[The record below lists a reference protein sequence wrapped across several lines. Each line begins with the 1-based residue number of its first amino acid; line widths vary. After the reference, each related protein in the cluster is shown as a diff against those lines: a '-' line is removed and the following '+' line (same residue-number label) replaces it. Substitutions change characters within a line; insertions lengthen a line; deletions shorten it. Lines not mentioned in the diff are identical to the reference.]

1 MPTGCDPAPAQ
12 LRHVPLVPSPH
23 PLGRTASVQA
33 YRGPVT
39 KETLHF
45 LYSTKAITPNTY
57 AFSEEHSANRAWTRI
72 RKMPELSEELERP
85 LPSQAPAQSKEVEGS
100 LSRVDG
106 NRNPAA
112 SGSGS
117 TNGAQA
123 AASAPA
129 APLGG
134 GLAPLAADSPM
145 VATPRA
151 EVQMAP
157 QSMQAQEGVKLS
169 HLFTGRSP
177 AAAKPKGGG
186 FFKKKPGK
194 WHFGQPIGGL
204 ALDADGVPEALA
216 LLRQTLWGSNGHVIE
231 GIFRVSPASSQ
242 LKATR
247 SFFES
252 GKHKEIRDMESVA
265 HLVKLWFRELPQ
277 SIFAPELGGIVDG
290 TLQTGEQC
298 AELCSRLPEPNRT
311 VVRWLLDL
319 IVDLCRHESDNRM
332 TAQGLCIVFAPNL
345 VNPPDSM
352 DLMLQVELNKRV
364 KEFLELLFQAH
375 NASGGSR

>member
-1 MPTGCDPAPAQ
+1 MMPTGCDPAPAQ
-12 LRHVPLVPSPH
+12 LRHVHFLTSSLAPPTWS
-23 PLGRTASVQA
+23 SVQA

-57 AFSEEHSANRAWTRI
+57 VFSEEHSVNRAWTRI

-85 LPSQAPAQSKEVEGS
+85 LRSQAPAPSKEVEGS
-100 LSRVDG
+100 LSRADG

-112 SGSGS
+112 SGSAA

-123 AASAPA
+123 AALTA
-129 APLGG
+129 
-134 GLAPLAADSPM
+134 APLAADSPM

-157 QSMQAQEGVKLS
+157 QSVQTQEGVKLS
-169 HLFTGRSP
+169 HLFTGRNS

-194 WHFGQPIGGL
+194 WHLGQPIGGV
-204 ALDADGVPEALA
+204 ALNADGVPEALA
-216 LLRQTLWGSNGHVIE
+216 LLRQTLWGRNGHVIE

-247 SFFES
+247 SLFES

-277 SIFAPELGGIVDG
+277 SIFAPELGAIVDG
-290 TLQTGEQC
+290 TLQTAEQC
-298 AELCSRLPEPNRT
+298 AALCSRLPEPNRT
-311 VVRWLLDL
+311 TVRWLLEL
-319 IVDLCRHESDNRM
+319 IVDLCRYESDNRM

-352 DLMLQVELNKRV
+352 DLLLQVELNKRV
-364 KEFLELLFQAH
+364 KEFLELLFQA
-375 NASGGSR
+375 RQ